1 MNGQEMEVKDSFR
14 YLGDIF
20 SFKGDNMA
28 MTEERIKKVSGSN
41 C

>member
-20 SFKGDNMA
+20 SSKGDNMA
-28 MTEERIKKVSGSN
+28 MIEERIKRSVG
-41 C
+41 